1 MRRLFIEKAIIIDA
15 HISEVWKVLTD
26 PQLSKQWIQEWWPE
40 LETLESDW
48 RPGSP
53 VVWKLKDGQTG
64 ADGKVTIADP
74 YTMLSFSFRANEPNT
89 DKQEIITYKLEER
102 ENHTYLLVTVGD
114 FGDTPDHEL
123 CYPGAVES
131 WDRSLPKIKALS
143 EK

>member
-15 HISEVWKVLTD
+15 HISDVWKVLTD
-26 PQLSKQWIQEWWPE
+26 PQQSKQWIQEWWPE

-131 WDRSLPKIKALS
+131 WEKSLPKIKELS